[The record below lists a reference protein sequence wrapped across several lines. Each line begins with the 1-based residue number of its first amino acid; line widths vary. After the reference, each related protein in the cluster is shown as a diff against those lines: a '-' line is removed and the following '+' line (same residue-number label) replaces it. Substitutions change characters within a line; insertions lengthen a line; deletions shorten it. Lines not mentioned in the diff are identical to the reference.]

1 MRKFSR
7 RNWIIAVVLVLLVA
21 VLVAYQLLQVRA
33 AVPVTTATAETD
45 DMKVT
50 VSASA
55 STSSSSEVAL
65 NFDGS
70 GRLEQLYV
78 SEGELV
84 TAGQV
89 LARQDDSQLAAQ
101 LKQARAGLRTARANL
116 SKLRAGATGEEIAVS
131 QAAVDSASISLE
143 AAKRKLAEVQSQAAQ
158 DAATAQLSVD
168 NAKTSRDFTL
178 GVREAA
184 ARDYLDLVK
193 KYEHPLLQIPNYT
206 AAQEAEVD
214 AAKATADAAMN
225 TYLAA
230 ETTYKNALENKKN
243 IDTKNQTAIQ
253 AAQDVVNSAN
263 SSHQSALAQL
273 NLKKAA
279 PRSQDLQV
287 ARDQVEQAQAT
298 LEIAQKNLDNAT
310 LKSPARG
317 RVISVTAVEGEFVA
331 GGAGGLSTSAFITL
345 ADLQRAQVVA
355 DVDETDVGRV
365 KLGQEAEVALDA
377 FPERSIKGRVV
388 EVGYLARQTEAGGT
402 ALPVKISL
410 DETKGVDVRKDM
422 NADVNIVVSVKKNVL
437 SIPLEAVIEKE
448 GRDVVYV
455 IEKGRAR
462 MRRVRLGLATDE
474 AFEIASGLKRGEI
487 IAVKNVERLRE
498 GDRVRLQ

>member
-1 MRKFSR
+1 LRKFSR
-7 RNWIIAVVLVLLVA
+7 RNWIIAGALVLLVA

-55 STSSSSEVAL
+55 STASSSEVAL

-89 LARQDDSQLAAQ
+89 LARQDDSQLTAQ

-143 AAKRKLAEVQSQAAQ
+143 AAKRKLTEVQSQAAQ
-158 DAATAQLSVD
+158 DAAIAQVSVD

-193 KYEHPLLQIPNYT
+193 KYEHPVLQIPNYT

-243 IDTKNQTAIQ
+243 IDAKNQTAIQ

-273 NLKKAA
+273 NLKRAA

-317 RVISVTAVEGEFVA
+317 RVISVTAEEGEFVA
-331 GGAGGLSTSAFITL
+331 GGAGGLSTSALITL

-377 FPERSIKGRVV
+377 FPERSIKGRVI

-410 DETKGVDVRKDM
+410 DETKGIDVRKDM
-422 NADVNIVVSVKKNVL
+422 NADVNIVVSVKEDVL
-437 SIPLEAVIEKE
+437 SVPLEAVIEKE
-448 GRDVVYV
+448 GRDVVYL

-462 MRRVRLGLATDE
+462 ARRVRLGLATDE
-474 AFEIASGLKRGEI
+474 AFEIVRGLKRGETV
-487 IAVKNVERLRE
+487 AVKNVERLRE